1 MSEQRNPYKG
11 RPPRPWLKLSFLERS
26 GLRLELELLADTGS
40 SQGIVVQQEL
50 FERLVIRKTRNIE
63 TNFGVMQGGWIRL
76 HSTEL
81 GLVELVE
88 AFGCDEMARSAM
100 RSSLDFSGVV
110 GLPVLRLLEYGGNY
124 DSFWIRTPS

>member
-26 GLRLELELLADTGS
+26 GQYLELDLLADTGS
-40 SQGIVVQQEL
+40 AQAVVLQQDL
-50 FERLVIRKTRNIE
+50 FERLVIRRTRNIQ
-63 TNFGVMQGGWIRL
+63 TNFGEMQGGWIRL

-81 GLVELVE
+81 GLVETIE
-88 AFGCDEMARSAM
+88 AFGSDDMARSAM
-100 RSSLDFSGVV
+100 RSSLSFSGVV
-110 GLPVLRLLEYGGNY
+110 GLPVLRLLEYGGSY